1 MNKKFQAAFTLL
13 EVLISV
19 AIITVVVTGAYLAFG
34 NSLAGEV
41 KNKSHRLL
49 GQLQIAQE
57 ESILRGVELGL
68 LVEPDGYSF
77 MIFNN
82 ETWQPLEEHPILKA
96 EKLDEPVGLFVKLEG
111 QEMLLQ
117 NRTEDDSTGK
127 ESVRSGSSRSASEEE
142 KKRPRTPQVYILSS
156 GEMNEF
162 ILTLGVEKDEGFFYR
177 IRSNYLGDL
186 KISSRALAGHYEY
199 DWDKDLDEE
208 KALEKE
214 RDQEDFIRV
223 NN

>member
-1 MNKKFQAAFTLL
+1 MINKKPQAAFTLL

-34 NSLAGEV
+34 NSLAGDV
-41 KNKSHRLL
+41 KNKSYRLL

-57 ESILRGVELGL
+57 ESILRGVELGV
-68 LVEPDGYSF
+68 LVEPEGYSF

-96 EKLDEPVGLFVKLEG
+96 EKLDEPLGLFVKLDG
-111 QEMLLQ
+111 QEILLENRSQ
-117 NRTEDDSTGK
+117 NNESSKSDS
-127 ESVRSGSSRSASEEE
+127 EE
-142 KKRPRTPQVYILSS
+142 KKKPPANPQIYILSS

-186 KISSRALAGHYEY
+186 KISNRALAGHYEY

-208 KALEKE
+208 KALEKK

-223 NN
+223 SN